1 MKKILATI
9 LALVLALGLCSVSWA
24 EEVNVA
30 EVDGVGYTSLQAAVN
45 AATGK
50 TVKLLTNV
58 DVTTGGLRVTNTVTL
73 DLNGKTLKVG
83 ERASND
89 IRVNSKASLTVK
101 DSAGNGKIFTEEVY
115 TGTETGMCAI
125 YVDGNFVME
134 SGTIYTVIADAPA
147 NKGQF
152 AIGVHRNGKVTIN
165 GGRVEAGWFAVSSN
179 GQESNT
185 EIVVNGGEL
194 ISTTDYAI
202 YGAAGSSK
210 ITINDGVIY
219 GVAGGVALNKGDLIV
234 NGGTI
239 TSKGTGNTGNW
250 GDGTGNMAAA
260 AVNVQAKYGEA
271 TATIKG
277 GTLIAEEN
285 ALFIKTEQK
294 EGDISVEG
302 GTFSQ
307 PVDEYLAPSVNYS
320 VSNDTNGN
328 VSYFTN
334 LNDAVAAAGADDEV
348 KNLKET
354 SAHAGS
360 TVTLKDGDAV
370 ITTLHTEAT
379 TVNLPTLSKSGY
391 TFKGWKDEDGKV
403 YNGKLTISEENDGE
417 IVVREAV
424 TLTAVWS
431 ANSYYYYPSTSDT
444 TTSTTT
450 KGSPKTFDAGV
461 GIYAV
466 TAVLSVTGMA
476 WTAKKR
482 H

>member
-1 MKKILATI
+1 MKKTLAAI
-9 LALVLALGLCSVSWA
+9 LALVLTLSLCSLAWA
-24 EEVNVA
+24 TEVDVA
-30 EVDGVGYTSLQAAVN
+30 EVDGVGYTSLQVAVN
-45 AATGK
+45 AANGK

-58 DVTTGGLRVTNTVTL
+58 DVTTGGLSVKNTVTL

-134 SGTIYTVIADAPA
+134 SGTIYTVIADDPA

-152 AIGVHRNGKVTIN
+152 AIGVHPNGKVTIN
-165 GGRVEAGWFAVSSN
+165 GGRVEAGWYAVASN

-210 ITINDGVIY
+210 ITINDGVVY

-334 LNDAVAAAGADDEV
+334 LNDAVAAAGENDTIV
-348 KNLKET
+348 NVRET
-354 SAHAGS
+354 TGQGGHGII
-360 TVTLKDGDAV
+360 LKDGDEVVAKM
-370 ITTLHTEAT
+370 HTEAAS
-379 TVNLPTLSKSGY
+379 VNLPTLTKSGY
-391 TFKGWKDEDGKV
+391 TFKGWKDEAGAV
-403 YNGKLTISEENDGE
+403 YNGTFTIPQGGE
-417 IVVREAV
+417 I
-424 TLTAVWS
+424 TPKDNFILTAVWS
-431 ANSYYYYPSTSDT
+431 ANSYYYYPSTST
-444 TTSTTT
+444 TDSTTG
-450 KGSPKTFDAGV
+450 KASPKTFDPGIGV
-461 GIYAV
+461 YAV
-466 TAVLSVTGMA
+466 TAVLSLTGLA
-476 WTAKKR
+476 YTGKKKF
-482 H
+482 

>member
-1 MKKILATI
+1 MKKTLAAI
-9 LALVLALGLCSVSWA
+9 LALVLTLSLCSLAWA
-24 EEVNVA
+24 TEVDVA
-30 EVDGVGYTSLQAAVN
+30 EVDGVGYTSLQVAVN
-45 AATGK
+45 AANGK

-58 DVTTGGLRVTNTVTL
+58 DVTTGGLSVKNTVTL

-134 SGTIYTVIADAPA
+134 SGTIYTVIADDPA

-152 AIGVHRNGKVTIN
+152 AIGVHPNGKVTIN
-165 GGRVEAGWFAVSSN
+165 GGRVEAGWYAVASN

-334 LNDAVAAAGADDEV
+334 LNDAVAAAGENDTIV
-348 KNLKET
+348 NVRET
-354 SAHAGS
+354 TGQGGHGII
-360 TVTLKDGDAV
+360 LKDGDEVVAKM
-370 ITTLHTEAT
+370 HTEAAS
-379 TVNLPTLSKSGY
+379 VNLPTLTKSGY
-391 TFKGWKDEDGKV
+391 TFKGWKDEAGAV
-403 YNGKLTISEENDGE
+403 YNGTFTIPQGGE
-417 IVVREAV
+417 I
-424 TLTAVWS
+424 TPKDNFILTAVWS
-431 ANSYYYYPSTSDT
+431 ANSYYYYPSTST
-444 TTSTTT
+444 TDSTTG
-450 KGSPKTFDAGV
+450 KASPKTFDPGIGV
-461 GIYAV
+461 YAV
-466 TAVLSVTGMA
+466 TAVLSLTGLA
-476 WTAKKR
+476 YTGKKKF
-482 H
+482 

>member
-1 MKKILATI
+1 MKKTLAAI
-9 LALVLALGLCSVSWA
+9 LALVLTLSLCSLAWA
-24 EEVNVA
+24 TEVDVA
-30 EVDGVGYTSLQAAVN
+30 EVDGVGYTSLQVAVN
-45 AATGK
+45 AANGK

-58 DVTTGGLRVTNTVTL
+58 DVTTGGLSVKNTVTL

-134 SGTIYTVIADAPA
+134 SGTIYTVIADDPA

-152 AIGVHRNGKVTIN
+152 AIGVHPNGKVTIN
-165 GGRVEAGWFAVSSN
+165 GGRVEAGWYAVASN

-334 LNDAVAAAGADDEV
+334 LNDAVAAAGENDTIV
-348 KNLKET
+348 NVRET
-354 SAHAGS
+354 TGQGGHGII
-360 TVTLKDGDAV
+360 LKDGDEVVAKM
-370 ITTLHTEAT
+370 HTEAAS
-379 TVNLPTLSKSGY
+379 VNLPTLTKSGY
-391 TFKGWKDEDGKV
+391 TFKGWKDEAGAV
-403 YNGKLTISEENDGE
+403 YNGTFTIPQGGE
-417 IVVREAV
+417 I
-424 TLTAVWS
+424 TPKDNFILTAVWS
-431 ANSYYYYPSTSDT
+431 ANSYYYYPSTST
-444 TTSTTT
+444 TDSTTG
-450 KGSPKTFDAGV
+450 KASPKTFDAGIGV
-461 GIYAV
+461 YAV
-466 TAVLSVTGMA
+466 TAVLSLTGLA
-476 WTAKKR
+476 YTGKKKF
-482 H
+482 

>member
-1 MKKILATI
+1 MKKTLAAI
-9 LALVLALGLCSVSWA
+9 LALVLTLSLCSLAWA
-24 EEVNVA
+24 TEVDVA
-30 EVDGVGYTSLQAAVN
+30 EVDGVGYTSLQVAVN
-45 AATGK
+45 AANGK

-58 DVTTGGLRVTNTVTL
+58 DVTTGGLSVKNTVTL

-134 SGTIYTVIADAPA
+134 SGTIYTVIADDPA

-152 AIGVHRNGKVTIN
+152 AIGVHPNGKVTIN
-165 GGRVEAGWFAVSSN
+165 GGRVEAGWYAVASN

-334 LNDAVAAAGADDEV
+334 LNDAVAAAGENDTIV
-348 KNLKET
+348 NVRET
-354 SAHAGS
+354 TGQGGHGII
-360 TVTLKDGDAV
+360 LKDGDEVVAKM
-370 ITTLHTEAT
+370 HTEAAS
-379 TVNLPTLSKSGY
+379 VNLPTLTKSGY
-391 TFKGWKDEDGKV
+391 TFKGWKDEAGAV
-403 YNGKLTISEENDGE
+403 YNDTFTIPQGGE
-417 IVVREAV
+417 IAPKDNFI
-424 TLTAVWS
+424 LTAVWS
-431 ANSYYYYPSTSDT
+431 ANSYYYYPSTST
-444 TTSTTT
+444 TDSTTG
-450 KGSPKTFDAGV
+450 KASPKTFDAGIGV
-461 GIYAV
+461 YAV
-466 TAVLSVTGMA
+466 TAVLSLTGLA
-476 WTAKKR
+476 YTGKKKF
-482 H
+482 